1 MILWGKLEYYRKE
14 GCVFCVDSI
23 TLHQIIQQ
31 YLYTGVFR
39 AKIASNRHKMGEG
52 YIELEVKDGTVLN
65 CYFIT
70 TLGQIYK
77 WVQWETQLAPLG
89 VLNWEQ
95 TSQSL
100 IKSLPKNSG
109 EYSIRNSGEY
119 SYRTTQGSIPALP
132 AIQQPL
138 PGAPYRIATVSTSQ
152 QRGWP
157 MLHRQVYSLI
167 DGKRKIPDIAQV
179 LRKTPQEIARVIDD
193 LKHFGFIK
201 IR

>member
-1 MILWGKLEYYRKE
+1 VVLWEKLEYYRKD
-14 GCVFCVDSI
+14 GCVFCVDYI

-39 AKIASNRHKMGEG
+39 AKIASNRYKMDEG
-52 YIELEVKDGTVLN
+52 YIELEVKDGIVLN

-70 TLGQIYK
+70 TQGQIYK
-77 WVQWETQLAPLG
+77 WVHWETQLAPLG

-95 TSQSL
+95 TSQPLIESL
-100 IKSLPKNSG
+100 LKNSG
-109 EYSIRNSGEY
+109 DGFYRN
-119 SYRTTQGSIPALP
+119 TQGSVPSLP

-138 PGAPYRIATVSTSQ
+138 PEAPCHISTVSASQ

-167 DGKRKIPDIAQV
+167 DGKRQIPDIAQI